1 MLNFKF
7 FLAFLN
13 ANQMTGKLIFIQ
25 DSVVRSMKGRE
36 NMSLR
41 DLARSN
47 RALRVVVESPVNERS
62 DYF

>member
-1 MLNFKF
+1 
-7 FLAFLN
+7 
-13 ANQMTGKLIFIQ
+13 MTGKLIFIQ

-41 DLARSN
+41 DLTRSN